1 MLTLVALLALGQI
14 TFEAQP
20 LPDVRIGPVTPFTG
34 QPTTNYLRA
43 DLDGDGAL
51 DLVLPGYVNL
61 QEQGRFPESRRG
73 PLPPC
78 EENVEADLF
87 GGKLYYRGQ
96 STLQVHAWTDG
107 RWTLELKQSIER
119 AGDVISFSPVGPGGG
134 VPVFRRFTCD
144 LDGDQIPEL
153 VDLDTDGVHLYR
165 RGTDR
170 YENAGMLAVFPTT
183 VVNRSGPQTIWPP
196 DERQVVLP
204 EQRMSCRLLLMD
216 RALSVIIDLD
226 GAEGKARFRRD
237 DLALELD
244 AQRQFVVS
252 ATETNTSDELPD
264 HVRPC
269 HLNGDTIPD
278 YAGAHWVLSDVVPV
292 PMPVQ
297 ETWASLDG
305 GKTFQIERATTFHNF
320 RPYASFVD
328 FDSDGDQDMVVE
340 STSFFNLGLRES
352 INQYLSST
360 NIPHTVRIL
369 PQTDGRFSSEALVC
383 ELSLKL
389 DAPPVSPGPM
399 LARYQAGELVNVTG
413 DFNGDGFR
421 DLACR
426 RSATELEIRLAI
438 GWRQF
443 DPAPAAKITIPSQ
456 AHVAVADIN
465 GDTLS
470 DVLVRWEEEGPEGLS
485 PRVIAH
491 FARKAAP

>member
-1 MLTLVALLALGQI
+1 
-14 TFEAQP
+14 
-20 LPDVRIGPVTPFTG
+20 
-34 QPTTNYLRA
+34 
-43 DLDGDGAL
+43 
-51 DLVLPGYVNL
+51 
-61 QEQGRFPESRRG
+61 
-73 PLPPC
+73 
-78 EENVEADLF
+78 
-87 GGKLYYRGQ
+87 
-96 STLQVHAWTDG
+96 
-107 RWTLELKQSIER
+107 
-119 AGDVISFSPVGPGGG
+119 
-134 VPVFRRFTCD
+134 
-144 LDGDQIPEL
+144 
-153 VDLDTDGVHLYR
+153 
-165 RGTDR
+165 
-170 YENAGMLAVFPTT
+170 
-183 VVNRSGPQTIWPP
+183 
-196 DERQVVLP
+196 
-204 EQRMSCRLLLMD
+204 MD